1 MEKEREKLLLE
12 KIKTNKIEYR
22 DLNCAEDFLFLF
34 DHNYKFQENDMGN
47 IIYDFGD
54 VHGEI
59 VEEKRG
65 EKHRWHT
72 EIDIIIKFN
81 DRYFK
86 FSGMEGN
93 TELQESE
100 YSTNIIEVFLDGEN
114 FKDKEIA
121 TEIVALPKME
131 FIFDTQ
137 KIVPAKIDKSMID
150 FEKTEE
156 DVKKI
161 EELYDV
167 VFTDLDTVKQAR
179 EKVASIKANAD
190 KFKKDLMDFLNK
202 DTNEVNKK
210 LIEYIKRVEAVRKHL
225 QYKEKEL
232 DTKKTEEIKSIKEL
246 IFKDRKEYLFFL
258 IENPKWKNKTFSINK
273 VESEIQEQYNELI
286 KKEEFIKK
294 ELEKANAEISFVITF
309 ESIKYLI
316 KEEYGTISEIITN
329 KKNEIKATE
338 ENLKRKAEEQA
349 KKEAEEKLRKEQ
361 EQQKEVEETKN
372 ETVPTAPEA
381 KIENT
386 EKVEKDTYICIKV
399 NGLTEETV
407 KALQKV
413 IKEHNL
419 KYIKEMR

>member
-1 MEKEREKLLLE
+1 ME
-12 KIKTNKIEYR
+12 NKNETMA
-22 DLNCAEDFLFLF
+22 L
-34 DHNYKFQENDMGN
+34 
-47 IIYDFGD
+47 
-54 VHGEI
+54 
-59 VEEKRG
+59 VE
-65 EKHRWHT
+65 
-72 EIDIIIKFN
+72 
-81 DRYFK
+81 
-86 FSGMEGN
+86 
-93 TELQESE
+93 
-100 YSTNIIEVFLDGEN
+100 
-114 FKDKEIA
+114 
-121 TEIVALPKME
+121 LPKME
-131 FIFDTQ
+131 FVFDTQ

-225 QYKEKEL
+225 QDKEKEL

-372 ETVPTAPEA
+372 ETVPTAPEI
-381 KIENT
+381 KVENT
-386 EKVEKDTYICIKV
+386 EKVKKDTYICIKV
-399 NGLTEETV
+399 NGLTKKTV
-407 KALQKV
+407 EALQKV